1 MGTMGTSG
9 LTMTPSART
18 DCNKLALLSAPMG
31 SPTPTMLAESVERS
45 RLSVS
50 VLINTSVNGHT
61 PSAEARREVYKNQSQ
76 LLLWKRSGLTRIV
89 KRLLY
94 MLLWRK
100 WRGSGMQ
107 YWIAMPLSAKALAM
121 LFMKAAGSLRLM
133 AGRARSLSQ
142 SCL

>member
-1 MGTMGTSG
+1 MGTSG

-61 PSAEARREVYKNQSQ
+61 PSAAARREVYKNQSQ

-89 KRLLY
+89 KKLLY

-107 YWIAMPLSAKALAM
+107 YWIEIPLAANALAI
-121 LFMKAAGSLRLM
+121 LFMKAVGSVRFVTGSAL
-133 AGRARSLSQ
+133 AFSQ